1 MFKKA
6 FPWVVFVAAGLML
19 LLYYFGASTSGNCSI
34 IINGEEIGGL
44 RGVACVTGGLLVA
57 GLAVVGALA
66 LVALVLA
73 GTSMVLLAV
82 MAVFFLALLFAFSPV
97 LAPVVGVAIIVA
109 LVVRK
114 RKESPPHDEA

>member
-6 FPWVVFVAAGLML
+6 FLWVVFVAAGLML
-19 LLYYFGASTSGNCSI
+19 LLYYFGASSGNYTI

-44 RGVACVTGGLLVA
+44 QGVAFATGGLLVA

-73 GTSMVLLAV
+73 GTSMVLLGV
-82 MAVFFLALLFAFSPV
+82 MAFFFVALLFAFSPL

-114 RKESPPHDEA
+114 RKGNPPQVEE

>member
-19 LLYYFGASTSGNCSI
+19 LLYYFSASRSGNCSI

-73 GTSMVLLAV
+73 GTSMVLLGV

-109 LVVRK
+109 LVARK
-114 RKESPPHDEA
+114 RKENPPKKEA

>member
-6 FPWVVFVAAGLML
+6 FLWVVFVAAGLML
-19 LLYYFGASTSGNCSI
+19 LLYYFGASSSNYTI

-44 RGVACVTGGLLVA
+44 RGVAFATGGLLVA

-73 GTSMVLLAV
+73 GTSMVLLGV
-82 MAVFFLALLFAFSPV
+82 MAVFFVALLFAFSPL

-114 RKESPPHDEA
+114 RKDKPPQTEG

>member
-19 LLYYFGASTSGNCSI
+19 LLYYFGASSDNCSI

-73 GTSMVLLAV
+73 GTSMVLLGV
-82 MAVFFLALLFAFSPV
+82 MAFFFVALLFVFSPV
-97 LAPVVGVAIIVA
+97 WAPVAGVAIIVA

-114 RKESPPHDEA
+114 RKEKPPQNEA

>member
-1 MFKKA
+1 MFKKV
-6 FPWVVFVAAGLML
+6 FPWLVFVAAGLML
-19 LLYYFGASTSGNCSI
+19 LMYYFGASSDNCSI

-44 RGVACVTGGLLVA
+44 RGFACVTGGLLVA

-73 GTSMVLLAV
+73 GTSMVLLGV
-82 MAVFFLALLFAFSPV
+82 MAFFFVALLFVFSPV
-97 LAPVVGVAIIVA
+97 WAPVAGVAIIVA

-114 RKESPPHDEA
+114 RKEKPPQNEA

>member
-6 FPWVVFVAAGLML
+6 FPWVVCVAAGFVL
-19 LLYYFGASTSGNCSI
+19 LLYYFGASSGNCSI

-44 RGVACVTGGLLVA
+44 RRVACVTGGLLVA
-57 GLAVVGALA
+57 GLAVVVALA
-66 LVALVLA
+66 LVALVFA

-97 LAPVVGVAIIVA
+97 WAPVAGVAILVA

-114 RKESPPHDEA
+114 CKENPPQNKA